1 MRSSILA
8 LTLTLLSA
16 SLSAQGV
23 FSNKTQVIL
32 EKVIQDYPNHFTNIR
47 AELIS
52 QAVQTVSYKST
63 LQLPGS
69 KSSTI
74 TLGTAGGNEESDWTC
89 TVLTTP
95 DFNEAKTRYS
105 EIYSQ
110 LSNSIISTVDRQ
122 TFIINGQYEAPSE
135 EKKYT
140 QVLFSLLP
148 GVGIMKRLRVELVL
162 HKQDLNWVVTI
173 TVSDRDREMVADAS
187 GK

>member
-47 AELIS
+47 AEQIS
-52 QAVQTVSYKST
+52 QAVQTASYKST

-95 DFNEAKTRYS
+95 DFGEAKTRYS

-110 LSNSIISTVDRQ
+110 LSNSIISTENRQ

-135 EKKYT
+135 ERKYT

-162 HKQDLNWVVTI
+162 HQQDLYWVVTI
-173 TVSDRDREMVADAS
+173 TVSDRDREMVATAS
-187 GK
+187 GD